1 MGRDGFLDTL
11 TPQPVTLPVCRGR
24 SRGDVYPTLATGPD
38 KRHPDAQHPEKSC
51 GSGGAERANQPAALK
66 NFPRFCWRG
75 RPAESSSEEGEG
87 CPVPFL
93 GHLHLSGKEGWST
106 SPPQGVS

>member
-75 RPAESSSEEGEG
+75 SSS
-87 CPVPFL
+87 
-93 GHLHLSGKEGWST
+93 
-106 SPPQGVS
+106 